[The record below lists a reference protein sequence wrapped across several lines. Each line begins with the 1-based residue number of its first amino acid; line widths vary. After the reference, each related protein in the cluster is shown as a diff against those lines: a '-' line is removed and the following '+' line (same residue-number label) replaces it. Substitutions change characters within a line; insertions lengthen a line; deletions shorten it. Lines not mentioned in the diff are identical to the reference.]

1 MIIFLLSSL
10 LFSLKPCDTIQAF
23 VKLYCPRKVLVVFYS
38 ILRQVSEEWGDFDI
52 GN

>member
-1 MIIFLLSSL
+1 MVVY
-10 LFSLKPCDTIQAF
+10 SLKPCDIIQAF
-23 VKLYCPRKVLVVFYS
+23 VTLYCPKTVLVVFYS